1 MKTHGTIN
9 KQELPEAENISV
21 VKLAVGNEPAR
32 REKPRSDRDA
42 YHPEQASQKKT
53 RRFHIALV
61 FTAMLLIA
69 VSVGVAWFYG
79 NIEGGSIAVDDL
91 TSMDITLNINSQPR
105 HIATNC
111 ATVGELLQDQ
121 KIYLTKDDYL
131 DMDLDQ
137 KIYDGMTI
145 WLRLAID
152 VTIQAG
158 QETYTVHSQ
167 PLTVAQALET
177 AGVVVD
183 DDDVLEEAR
192 LSYLYKDTT
201 ISVTKME
208 TKQVEVLEDI
218 EPAVEKKEVANL
230 PKGTTSVIN
239 PGEKGQKRL
248 TYTVTYKD
256 GQEVSRELIKEEVV
270 KEAVAKVEGIGTGDV
285 TAAVSTGSYGGT
297 VISDTGAGVAVA
309 SDGSEFYYSRS
320 FTAQATAYTATGNQT
335 ATGTWPAEGR
345 TIAVDPS
352 VIPLGTRV
360 YVVGYGYAIAED
372 TGGAVQGNIID
383 LYMDSYD
390 DCINW
395 GRRNVTVYIL
405 D

>member
-9 KQELPEAENISV
+9 KQELSETDNISV
-21 VKLAVGNEPAR
+21 ARLAPAGKDAER
-32 REKPRSDRDA
+32 HKVRSDRAA
-42 YHPEQASQKKT
+42 YHPEQATQQRI
-53 RRFHIALV
+53 RRFHFALV
-61 FTAMLLIA
+61 FVAMLLI
-69 VSVGVAWFYG
+69 VFSVGVTWAYG
-79 NIEGGSIAVDDL
+79 SIEGGSIAVDDL
-91 TSMDITLNINSQPR
+91 TSMSITLNVNSQPKQ
-105 HIATNC
+105 IDTNC
-111 ATVGELLQDQ
+111 ATVGDLLKEQR
-121 KIYLTKDDYL
+121 IYLTEDDYL
-131 DMDLDQ
+131 GTDLDA

-145 WLRLAID
+145 WLRKAID
-152 VTIQAG
+152 VTIEAE

-167 PLTVAQALET
+167 PLTVAQALEE

-183 DDDVLEEAR
+183 DDDILDEPL
-192 LSYLYKDTT
+192 LSYIYKDTT
-201 ISVTKME
+201 ISVVKME

-218 EPAVEKKEVANL
+218 EPKVEKKDVATL
-230 PKGTTSVIN
+230 AKGTTSVIE

-256 GQEVSRELIKEEVV
+256 GIEVSRELVKEEVV
-270 KEAVAKVEGIGTGDV
+270 KEAVTRVEGVGTGDPE
-285 TAAVSTGSYGGT
+285 TVSTGSYGGT
-297 VISDTGAGVAVA
+297 VISDLGMGTAVA
-309 SDGSEFYYSRS
+309 SDGSQFSYSRS
-320 FTAQATAYTATGNQT
+320 FIAEATAYTATGNQT

-383 LYMDSYD
+383 LYMDSYS
-390 DCINW
+390 DCVNW